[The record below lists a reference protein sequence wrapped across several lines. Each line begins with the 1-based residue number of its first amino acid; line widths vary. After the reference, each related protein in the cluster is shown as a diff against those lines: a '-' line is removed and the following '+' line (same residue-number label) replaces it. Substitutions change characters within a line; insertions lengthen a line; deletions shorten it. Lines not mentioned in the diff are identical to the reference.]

1 MNYPRNKY
9 RIIDGLMRRIL
20 LLVRLAT
27 VTGLYAGA
35 ILVGALYLAQ
45 LVQEL
50 KLHGF

>member
-9 RIIDGLMRRIL
+9 RIVDGIIRRIL
-20 LLVRLAT
+20 PLIRLAT

-35 ILVGALYLAQ
+35 ILVGAIYLAR